1 MIAFSRF
8 IEGLETGLLWLVTTL
23 IFVPCMTR
31 MMALHRLYIL
41 TLMKYNKEKYG
52 INIQNVF

>member
-41 TLMKYNKEKYG
+41 KKHNKEKYG
-52 INIQNVF
+52 MNIQNVF